1 MDPELPCP
9 DLAAPVVDL
18 RGGSGSEGSGG
29 GETERGE
36 KGLLG
41 FELTG
46 DYPALDREW
55 ECVDKVPR

>member
-1 MDPELPCP
+1 M
-9 DLAAPVVDL
+9 VDL